1 MSPDKYIKNYING
14 ALSPAA
20 AGAYLDTLNPASAQ
34 THAYFPDSGE
44 EDVQQA
50 IEAGQKAFPNW
61 QRLDPEKRFR
71 LLMRMADIIEQER
84 DVFARAEAR
93 DSGKPLSMAASA
105 DIPRAQACLRFYATA
120 MLHRR
125 ASDARHY
132 RRAVHYHL
140 LHPLGTVAVS
150 SHWNYPL
157 LNLCEW
163 IAPALAMGNCVV
175 AHPSDRTPMTA
186 YLLSKAAI
194 DAGLPA
200 GVLNI
205 VHGKDSVI
213 QPLLAELEG
222 IEAVG
227 FSGTTEKGR
236 EIALRCSEHYRP
248 VLLDTGG
255 KNPAIVFHDADFD
268 QTIIGLL
275 RSSFGNNGQSA
286 YSTSRL
292 YVERDLYEKLRDEM
306 VKRTQFLRVGDPF
319 SQVTDL
325 GPLISREHLE
335 RVLSY
340 ISLAEME
347 GGKILCGGKTPNLP
361 EELEEG
367 FFVRPTLVEGLPP
380 DVRTNQ
386 EEIFGP
392 LATIT
397 PFDTEDEVIGLANHN
412 PYQRAAAIWSA
423 NGQRANRIA
432 ARLSCGQIWVNDW
445 MQLGRDT
452 GHRLYGLA
460 GNGAIGGEASLRFF
474 TREQTITQG
483 Y

>member
-20 AGAYLDTLNPASAQ
+20 TGAYLDTINPAVAQ

-44 EDVQQA
+44 EDVQKA
-50 IEAGQKAFPNW
+50 IEASQKAFPNW

-93 DSGKPLSMAASA
+93 DSGKPFSMAVSA

-200 GVLNI
+200 GVLNVI
-205 VHGKDSVI
+205 HGKDSVI
-213 QPLLAELEG
+213 QPLLAELQG

-227 FSGTTEKGR
+227 FSGTMEKGR

-255 KNPAIVFHDADFD
+255 KNPAIVFNDADFD

-292 YVERDLYEKLRDEM
+292 YVERDLYEQLRDEM

-367 FFVRPTLVEGLPP
+367 FFVRPTLVEGLSP

-392 LATIT
+392 LATIS
-397 PFDTEDEVIGLANHN
+397 PFDTEDEVVAMANQSS
-412 PYQRAAAIWSA
+412 YQRAAAIWTA
-423 NGQRANRIA
+423 NGQRANRVA
-432 ARLSCGQIWVNDW
+432 ARLYCGQIWVNDW